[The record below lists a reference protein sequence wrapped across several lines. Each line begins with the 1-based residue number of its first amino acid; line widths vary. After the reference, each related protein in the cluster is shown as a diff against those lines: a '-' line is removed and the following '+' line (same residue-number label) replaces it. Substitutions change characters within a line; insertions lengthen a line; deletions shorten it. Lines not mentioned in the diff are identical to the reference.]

1 MEKMFK
7 VKILGEELQLYE
19 KEREKY
25 FLASEI
31 GKMLSYSQANISK
44 LVAQVEEDEKLKDWI
59 ECDKVFSTTLNAIQ
73 DRNTT
78 SKAGKRQYK
87 WFLTKDGLFELLF
100 LGKNEK
106 SKTKV
111 IL

>member
-87 WFLTKDGLFELLF
+87 SWIRITGIYRIRMDLLSTKR
-100 LGKNEK
+100 
-106 SKTKV
+106 
-111 IL
+111 I